1 MMILLLLLPLYF
13 KKRGCFVRFF
23 EDVVKLSTPF
33 FLFFFRSFFCWGK
46 KIQKLFC
53 TPMCVLSRL
62 VSSLSFLSLGK
73 KRKKMS
79 FFGDADADADAD
91 ADDYGTPLFDPP
103 PFEEDERRRREKEAT
118 TTTTTRT
125 RREEEESAFKK
136 AREVFAP
143 KSSSE
148 FCGEK
153 EENWKT
159 KNRKALVVEYNNN
172 NGRESVG
179 ASAENGNA
187 PDGALS
193 MRIKSLEAIL
203 RALGDRN
210 ARLSETNAELKE
222 ECSKYKLD
230 ADRIAERF
238 AMVSERVEMLER
250 EREDGEERTRSLS
263 EAYDAQTGELKRLER
278 DIEGL
283 RYDGER
289 ERKRLNDLEQEKR
302 ELEQELNS
310 TKLDLETIRE
320 KYANSRADL
329 TVVQA
334 ELDAYRW
341 KLEAANA
348 KIDALIRQ
356 RDAFN
361 GLDDDDV
368 IDDQPPLIP
377 ISPAL
382 VKGTQTTKKHPSH
395 NKSTNTTNINET
407 SSEVERFVLR
417 ERNAQILEE
426 NKQLKQALLN
436 EEKMK
441 VKALEL
447 ANEARQAAAECEKR
461 NLSLEE
467 ELRMY
472 V

>member
-1 MMILLLLLPLYF
+1 MY
-13 KKRGCFVRFF
+13 
-23 EDVVKLSTPF
+23 
-33 FLFFFRSFFCWGK
+33 
-46 KIQKLFC
+46 
-53 TPMCVLSRL
+53 
-62 VSSLSFLSLGK
+62 
-73 KRKKMS
+73 KKMS
-79 FFGDADADADAD
+79 FGDDPDDDADA
-91 ADDYGTPLFDPP
+91 DYGTPLFDPK
-103 PFEEDERRRREKEAT
+103 PFEGEERRRREKEA

-136 AREVFAP
+136 AREVFAQ
-143 KSSSE
+143 SSSE
-148 FCGEK
+148 FCGEG

-172 NGRESVG
+172 GRESVG
-179 ASAENGNA
+179 ANSENGNA

>member
-1 MMILLLLLPLYF
+1 MKKRKNSTIF
-13 KKRGCFVRFF
+13 FFVVFFVFSKKGKKKRG
-23 EDVVKLSTPF
+23 KNSKILLTLS
-33 FLFFFRSFFCWGK
+33 
-46 KIQKLFC
+46 
-53 TPMCVLSRL
+53 V
-62 VSSLSFLSLGK
+62 VSSRHFLGPHMY
-73 KRKKMS
+73 KKMS
-79 FFGDADADADAD
+79 FGDDPDDDADA
-91 ADDYGTPLFDPP
+91 DYGTPLFDPK
-103 PFEEDERRRREKEAT
+103 PFEGEERRRREKEA

-136 AREVFAP
+136 AREVFAQ
-143 KSSSE
+143 SSSE
-148 FCGEK
+148 FCGEG

-172 NGRESVG
+172 GRESVG
-179 ASAENGNA
+179 ANSENGNA

>member
-1 MMILLLLLPLYF
+1 
-13 KKRGCFVRFF
+13 
-23 EDVVKLSTPF
+23 
-33 FLFFFRSFFCWGK
+33 
-46 KIQKLFC
+46 
-53 TPMCVLSRL
+53 
-62 VSSLSFLSLGK
+62 
-73 KRKKMS
+73 MS
-79 FFGDADADADAD
+79 FDADDA
-91 ADDYGTPLFDPP
+91 DYGTPLFDP
-103 PFEEDERRRREKEAT
+103 EDERRRREKEAAT
-118 TTTTTRT
+118 TTRKITTRT

-136 AREVFAP
+136 AREVFAQ
-143 KSSSE
+143 SSSS
-148 FCGEK
+148 FGEG

-159 KNRKALVVEYNNN
+159 KNRKALVVEYNN
-172 NGRESVG
+172 GRESVG
-179 ASAENGNA
+179 ASAENENA
-187 PDGALS
+187 VDALS

>member
-1 MMILLLLLPLYF
+1 
-13 KKRGCFVRFF
+13 
-23 EDVVKLSTPF
+23 
-33 FLFFFRSFFCWGK
+33 
-46 KIQKLFC
+46 
-53 TPMCVLSRL
+53 
-62 VSSLSFLSLGK
+62 
-73 KRKKMS
+73 MS
-79 FFGDADADADAD
+79 FFGDDDDD
-91 ADDYGTPLFDPP
+91 DDDYGTPLFDP
-103 PFEEDERRRREKEAT
+103 PFEEDERRRREKDAT

-159 KNRKALVVEYNNN
+159 KNRKALVVEYNNNNNNNNN

>member
-1 MMILLLLLPLYF
+1 MF
-13 KKRGCFVRFF
+13 EEGKKKRGKNSKILLTLS
-23 EDVVKLSTPF
+23 VVVTF
-33 FLFFFRSFFCWGK
+33 WE
-46 KIQKLFC
+46 Q
-53 TPMCVLSRL
+53 
-62 VSSLSFLSLGK
+62 
-73 KRKKMS
+73 MS
-79 FFGDADADADAD
+79 FGDDDDA
-91 ADDYGTPLFDPP
+91 DYGTPLFDPK
-103 PFEEDERRRREKEAT
+103 PFEGEERRRREKEA

-136 AREVFAP
+136 AREVFAQ
-143 KSSSE
+143 SSSE
-148 FCGEK
+148 FCGEG

-159 KNRKALVVEYNNN
+159 KNRKALVVEYNN
-172 NGRESVG
+172 GRESVG
-179 ASAENGNA
+179 ASAENENA
-187 PDGALS
+187 VDALS

-341 KLEAANA
+341 KLEAANV

>member
-1 MMILLLLLPLYF
+1 
-13 KKRGCFVRFF
+13 V
-23 EDVVKLSTPF
+23 
-33 FLFFFRSFFCWGK
+33 
-46 KIQKLFC
+46 
-53 TPMCVLSRL
+53 
-62 VSSLSFLSLGK
+62 GK

-79 FFGDADADADAD
+79 FFGDADDADADAD

-103 PFEEDERRRREKEAT
+103 PFEEDERRRREKEATT

>member
-1 MMILLLLLPLYF
+1 
-13 KKRGCFVRFF
+13 
-23 EDVVKLSTPF
+23 
-33 FLFFFRSFFCWGK
+33 
-46 KIQKLFC
+46 
-53 TPMCVLSRL
+53 
-62 VSSLSFLSLGK
+62 
-73 KRKKMS
+73 MS
-79 FFGDADADADAD
+79 FDADDA
-91 ADDYGTPLFDPP
+91 DYGTPLFDP
-103 PFEEDERRRREKEAT
+103 EDERRRREKEAAAT
-118 TTTTTRT
+118 TRKITTRT

-136 AREVFAP
+136 AREVFAQ
-143 KSSSE
+143 SSSS
-148 FCGEK
+148 FGEG

-159 KNRKALVVEYNNN
+159 KNRKALVVEYNN
-172 NGRESVG
+172 GRENGSGG
-179 ASAENGNA
+179 ARAENENA
-187 PDGALS
+187 PDVLS

-417 ERNAQILEE
+417 ERNAQILKE